1 MAKMKESR
9 RSTPVIEDDGTFPE
23 EVVEDRMEGLSV
35 VEVLRKPVMI
45 TTLLNSV
52 KRDPN
57 LFGWIESVA
66 HTPKR
71 ADTIPHQA
79 KLRA

>member
-9 RSTPVIEDDGTFPE
+9 GSTPVIEDDGTFPGRGCGRPDGRIE
-23 EVVEDRMEGLSV
+23 RCRGLAKASDDHH
-35 VEVLRKPVMI
+35 
-45 TTLLNSV
+45 SV
-52 KRDPN
+52 KRDLI